1 MLYENA
7 DPFVLYEP
15 GGYLDVTGARY
26 TALDPRRVRVEGSAW
41 VPTDAYTVK
50 LEGARQ
56 AGFQTVSLVM
66 VRDPHYVAHV
76 EDWVEALEAAFL
88 EQATEQGMSG
98 LKGHR
103 SVGGLRASI
112 YNAAPYEW
120 ADRLAQFMTDFEAKN
135 G

>member
-1 MLYENA
+1 MIRN
-7 DPFVLYEP
+7 VLR
-15 GGYLDVTGARY
+15 VTRAGWWSVRPPESRVYGVIDSSESPVARLRQLAS
-26 TALDPRRVRVEGSAW
+26 TMNVVFDCPPRRSR
-41 VPTDAYTVK
+41 
-50 LEGARQ
+50 R
-56 AGFQTVSLVM
+56 
-66 VRDPHYVAHV
+66 
-76 EDWVEALEAAFL
+76 FL